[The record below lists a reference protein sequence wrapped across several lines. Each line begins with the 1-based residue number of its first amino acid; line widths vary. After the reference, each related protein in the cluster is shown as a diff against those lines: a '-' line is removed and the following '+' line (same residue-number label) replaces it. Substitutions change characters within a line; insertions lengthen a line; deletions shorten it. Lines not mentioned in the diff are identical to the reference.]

1 MAYLPLASD
10 RAHHKLPAVRSTVA
24 SLAGLDTA
32 SWVDRAAASWA
43 VRAIAS
49 LAGQDTASWVDL
61 AAASWVDRAAA
72 SSVDLAAS

>member
-43 VRAIAS
+43 VAS
-49 LAGQDTASWVDL
+49 LAGQDTASWVAL
-61 AAASWVDRAAA
+61 AAASWADRAAA